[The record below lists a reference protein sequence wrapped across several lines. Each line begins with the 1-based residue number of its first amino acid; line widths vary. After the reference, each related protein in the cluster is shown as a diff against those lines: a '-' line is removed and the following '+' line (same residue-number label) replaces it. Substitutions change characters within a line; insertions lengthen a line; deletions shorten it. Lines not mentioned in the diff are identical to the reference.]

1 MILNMNPK
9 SLFHVHHVTRGHWP
23 HNQKLSEQ
31 LSKLSK
37 PQLSNKSPSRLMSI
51 ITLLGITLIGSLAH
65 AQVKPTEDESAKTE
79 AKDKVKAKVKTQA
92 DKQVTPQSNGKV
104 NRKRSA
110 NIQLRPTFSEDG
122 PAPLPNGMLPDSQV
136 QKSNVELQ
144 GWQLQFNGYARLPLM
159 IADGIGGNRRPYL
172 IDDQY
177 FLSGFAYTR
186 VNEREWTELFL
197 SASKG
202 STRMVVGLFSSELSD
217 WAQAEQ
223 PKGQKGIATAFLDHS
238 WQANQNLKID
248 ARVGVF
254 WERLGYLDAYDTY
267 LFARTHIGG
276 ARLKLEAWEHFYLR
290 VGMGAH
296 QGDPVR
302 ERGFTPMKW
311 AVAGVK
317 WGGFDLATYWI
328 RTSTQDGDYDSG
340 ELQDVLKQNESFIE
354 VYGADLYAAIPRV
367 GQLSLGVSYIDAANT
382 LFLGNAHEL
391 LHTSGGGVNGL
402 KSRYFGGSGT
412 GEILALSVDF
422 KWRLHKT
429 FKGLSRGLT
438 KFLGQSELRLFG
450 LSAHVV
456 SYGQDAVPDQ
466 NFHDRQWLK
475 WGTEFSYRPQQWLK
489 GYFLSFRFDRV
500 ILDADY
506 EALAFRV
513 LNPRLGFSPLPNID
527 IFMGY
532 AFYKY
537 GDQIKLDSA
546 QLRNDAPTS
555 YRNINGAPDE
565 SVFKLQAQARW

>member
-1 MILNMNPK
+1 M
-9 SLFHVHHVTRGHWP
+9 
-23 HNQKLSEQ
+23 
-31 LSKLSK
+31 
-37 PQLSNKSPSRLMSI
+37 
-51 ITLLGITLIGSLAH
+51 
-65 AQVKPTEDESAKTE
+65 
-79 AKDKVKAKVKTQA
+79 
-92 DKQVTPQSNGKV
+92 
-104 NRKRSA
+104 
-110 NIQLRPTFSEDG
+110 RPTFSEDG
-122 PAPLPNGMLPDSQV
+122 PAPLPNGQV
-136 QKSNVELQ
+136 PVGQAQQSDTKLK

-159 IADGIGGNRRPYL
+159 IADGIGGSRRPYL
-172 IDDQY
+172 VDDQY

-186 VNEREWTELFL
+186 VSEREWTELFI

-238 WQANQNLKID
+238 WQASQNIKID

-311 AVAGVK
+311 AVAGFK
-317 WGGFDLATYWI
+317 LGGFDLAAYWV

-340 ELQDVLKQNESFIE
+340 ELQDVLKQDESFIE
-354 VYGADLYAAIPRV
+354 VYGADLYTPIPRV
-367 GQLSLGVSYIDAANT
+367 GQLSLGVSYVDAANT

-412 GEILALSVDF
+412 GEILALSLDF
-422 KWRLHKT
+422 KWRLRKT

-438 KFLGQSELRLFG
+438 RFLGQSELRLFG

-489 GYFLSFRFDRV
+489 GYFLSLRYDRV
-500 ILDADY
+500 ILDTDY

-513 LNPRLGFSPLPNID
+513 INPRVGFSPLPNFD

-537 GDQIKLDSA
+537 GDQIQLDSA

-555 YRNINGAPDE
+555 YRNISGAPDE